1 MSPPANRTKEFD
13 PARGRWIPYAFVG
26 GMLLV
31 VAVNGGLV
39 YAALSTFTGVTVPR
53 AYERGR
59 NYDHVLAEAA
69 RQEALGW
76 RAEVGFGAGG
86 LRVSV
91 ADREG
96 LPVPGRLD
104 GRLQRPLED
113 KALPLAFAAG
123 APGQWV
129 APIGE
134 IAPGQWDVQLTLHG
148 TGDRR
153 LDIRRRILV
162 P

>member
-1 MSPPANRTKEFD
+1 MSAPARSGKPFD
-13 PARGRWIPYAFVG
+13 PSRGRWIPYAFVG

-76 RAEVGFGAGG
+76 RADVGWNAGS

-91 ADREG
+91 NDRDG
-96 LPVPGRLD
+96 LPVPGRLE

-113 KALPLAFAAG
+113 RGLPLAFAAG
-123 APGQWV
+123 APGQW
-129 APIGE
+129 AARLGE
-134 IAPGQWDVQLTLHG
+134 IAPGQWEVQLTLHG
-148 TGDRR
+148 TDDRR
-153 LDIRRRILV
+153 LDIRRRIVV